1 MFLEKYYYLPNDKNK
16 KFLIRSI
23 KPKKTIY
30 TQKKIPIILLIH
42 GMNFFGI
49 NDHRLK
55 HLAKVFS
62 NLGFNVITPEI
73 PEIKNMIIS
82 GETLKSIEDFFILF
96 QETLFYDNVGL
107 FLISFSGGMSLIP
120 LSSKK
125 TKGTFKSVLSIGS
138 YSNFQNTI
146 PYVLNNFDL
155 DNYGSYILLY
165 NYIDLITKNIKLKNY
180 FYDNIIFNSLEKQNS
195 AYLKLKNNFSKHEEI
210 FCNRIEKDL
219 KFRLE
224 IGQIIIKK
232 KIDQINKLSPLNY
245 IKNLD
250 PECNYYF
257 LHGNN
262 DKIICK
268 DESIEIYQKIKDFKK
283 TKLLITDLINHG
295 NSNYSFSNYFKIPSL
310 ISFFNEF
317 LNKITGEY

>member
-30 TQKKIPIILLIH
+30 AQKKIPIILLIH

-107 FLISFSGGMSLIP
+107 FLISLLPLFKPTLCSYVGSASLFGNP
-120 LSSKK
+120 
-125 TKGTFKSVLSIGS
+125 F
-138 YSNFQNTI
+138 
-146 PYVLNNFDL
+146 
-155 DNYGSYILLY
+155 IL
-165 NYIDLITKNIKLKNY
+165 
-180 FYDNIIFNSLEKQNS
+180 IFLV
-195 AYLKLKNNFSKHEEI
+195 
-210 FCNRIEKDL
+210 
-219 KFRLE
+219 
-224 IGQIIIKK
+224 
-232 KIDQINKLSPLNY
+232 
-245 IKNLD
+245 
-250 PECNYYF
+250 
-257 LHGNN
+257 
-262 DKIICK
+262 
-268 DESIEIYQKIKDFKK
+268 
-283 TKLLITDLINHG
+283 
-295 NSNYSFSNYFKIPSL
+295 
-310 ISFFNEF
+310 
-317 LNKITGEY
+317 